1 MAKKKKAPE
10 KPIDIYPKSIET
22 FRKPDWELNN
32 MKYNATEP
40 SCFNGSVS
48 IKKYKVTAELIEEP
62 IEVYQERLEKLWI
75 ESDNWHHR
83 GPLQFAANEIGYVYK
98 GDFGEKRK
106 K

>member
-1 MAKKKKAPE
+1 MAKKKKSP
-10 KPIDIYPKSIET
+10 PVDVYPKSIET

-40 SCFNGSVS
+40 SCFNGAVS
-48 IKKYKVTAELIEEP
+48 IKKYKVTAEIIEEAP
-62 IEVYQERLEKLWI
+62 EVYQQRLEKLWI

-83 GPLQFAANEIGYVYK
+83 GPLQLAADEIGYVYK
-98 GDFGEKRK
+98 GDFVEKRK